1 MWKALIDFFF
11 PKRSLAASPPRSER
25 ERASLRRIESQEG
38 QTIDLDVEES
48 FVGLILNT
56 RTFLDTQLNQLEKMT
71 LQQLEELL
79 SAEVFDEKMVPRLP
93 AVVPQLLSSLRSDDA
108 SGKHLAEQISRD
120 PVLVGEVIRIA
131 NSAFYQTGAKINSLE
146 RAVVILGRIG
156 LQRLIANVVMKPIF
170 NIHHGRFGQQAG
182 NYLWS
187 QSERC
192 AVACAYLSRGRY
204 DPFDAY
210 LAGMARQIGMIV
222 AVRILDHLYQGREAP
237 KSIRFYQTLL
247 LKTKRLSVRIAR
259 NWQFPETVLAAL
271 EEQIKMKGQSS
282 QPTLGDLLDMA
293 DRISQLHVLV
303 EEKHLPDDLEGL
315 NRRLGG
321 RLSDNEL
328 RCYAELTRIAK
339 SSPR

>member
-1 MWKALIDFFF
+1 MWKALIGFFF
-11 PKRSLAASPPRSER
+11 PKRSLVSSPQHSESD
-25 ERASLRRIESQEG
+25 RASLRRIEPQEA
-38 QTIDLDVEES
+38 QSIDLDVEET
-48 FVGLILNT
+48 FTGLVLST
-56 RTFLDTQLNQLEKMT
+56 RAFLDTQLNQIEKMT
-71 LQQLEELL
+71 LQQLEGLL
-79 SAEVFDEKMVPRLP
+79 SADVFDEKMVPRLP

-108 SGKHLAEQISRD
+108 SGKRLAEQIGRD

-131 NSAFYQTGAKINSLE
+131 NSAFYQTGSKINSLE

-170 NIHHGRFGQQAG
+170 NIHHGHFGQRAG

-210 LAGMARQIGMIV
+210 LAGMACKIGMIV
-222 AVRILDHLYQGREAP
+222 ALRILDHLYRGRESP
-237 KSIRFYQTLL
+237 KSIQFYQALL
-247 LKTKRLSVRIAR
+247 LKTKRLSVCVAK
-259 NWQFPETVLAAL
+259 NWQFPETVIEAL
-271 EEQIKMKGQSS
+271 EEQIRMKNQSNP
-282 QPTLGDLLDMA
+282 PTLGDLLYMA

-303 EEKHLPDDLEGL
+303 EEKYLEDDIDRL

-321 RLSDNEL
+321 KLSDSDL
-328 RCYAELTRIAK
+328 RCYAELTHVAK
-339 SSPR
+339 SSAR

>member
-1 MWKALIDFFF
+1 MWQALIRFFF
-11 PKRSLAASPPRSER
+11 PKKSFTSSPQHPEPEGEKLRQTKSR
-25 ERASLRRIESQEG
+25 EAQS
-38 QTIDLDVEES
+38 IDLDIEEN
-48 FVGLILNT
+48 FTGLVLNT
-56 RTFLDTQLNQLEKMT
+56 RTFLDTQLNQIERMT
-71 LQQLEELL
+71 LQQLDNLL
-79 SAEVFDEKMVPRLP
+79 SADVFDEKMVPRLP
-93 AVVPQLLSSLRSDDA
+93 AVVPQLLSSLRSEDA

-131 NSAFYQTGAKINSLE
+131 NSAFYQTGSKINSLE

-170 NIHHGRFGQQAG
+170 DIHHGHFGQHAG

-192 AVACAYLSRGRY
+192 AVACAYLARGRY

-210 LAGMARQIGMIV
+210 LAGMACKIGMIV
-222 AVRILDHLYQGREAP
+222 AIRILDHLCRNREPP
-237 KSIRFYQTLL
+237 KAILFYQVLL
-247 LKTKRLSVRIAR
+247 QKTKRLSVCIAR
-259 NWQFPETVLAAL
+259 NWQFPETVIDAL
-271 EEQIKMKGQSS
+271 EEQIKMNDQSKS
-282 QPTLGDLLDMA
+282 PTLGDLLYMA

-303 EEKHLPDDLEGL
+303 EEKRLKDDINYL
-315 NRRLGG
+315 NRQLGG
-321 RLSDNEL
+321 KLSDSEL